1 MSLNKKTWQTLTSV
15 LPFCT
20 AKCVEMMQMCSP
32 LTAPG
37 PVHPCIPLHSGRNV
51 RLCWSGAAV
60 NSQSLHRCWL
70 WPPSIK
76 HWLRATA
83 AQESDRRDQ
92 NMVCW
97 LTCVSHTHTHTHSL
111 CCDWRSPC
119 DQRPRRCWWVE
130 QRRLSASA
138 AAWHST
144 GWLSAARPSAG
155 PPAQQLQDHP
165 LTQLGITVW
174 CGLAD

>member
-1 MSLNKKTWQTLTSV
+1 MLTSL

-32 LTAPG
+32 LTAPS
-37 PVHPCIPLHSGRNV
+37 PVHPCIPLHSERNA
-51 RLCWSGAAV
+51 RLRWSGAAV
-60 NSQSLHRCWL
+60 NSQSLNWCWL
-70 WPPSIK
+70 WPQSIK
-76 HWLRATA
+76 HWLRDTA
-83 AQESDRRDQ
+83 AQESDRRDP
-92 NMVCW
+92 NIVCW
-97 LTCVSHTHTHTHSL
+97 LTCVSHTL

-119 DQRPRRCWWVE
+119 DERPQRCWWFK

-138 AAWHST
+138 AAWHSA
-144 GWLSAARPSAG
+144 GWLSVARLSAG
-155 PPAQQLQDHP
+155 PRAEQLQNHP